1 MNVVL
6 IILIPG
12 FEGLEDIFSP
22 IKFSGS
28 IFMMSSQALIN
39 RIGDDGFYN
48 FLFLKEHSCKGV
60 KILDDFFFV
69 SNECIYSRMKKEGPR
84 VVLFKMSWR
93 NLMTI

>member
-1 MNVVL
+1 ML

-28 IFMMSSQALIN
+28 VLSSQALIN
-39 RIGDDGFYN
+39 ICDDGFYN

-60 KILDDFFFV
+60 KILDDFFLV